1 MSHSQAPVNQTHG
14 FFATTGIFI
23 NSLEK
28 ASCQASLPVSFRRW
42 SVASLF
48 HIHNSLP
55 PSNQHEQIIDVTNS
69 RDTSIHLLSRIYFVI
84 SHRNLVSIV

>member
-1 MSHSQAPVNQTHG
+1 M
-14 FFATTGIFI
+14 

-42 SVASLF
+42 SVALLF
-48 HIHNSLP
+48 NIHNSLP
-55 PSNQHEQIIDVTNS
+55 PSNQPQIIDVTNS

-84 SHRNLVSIV
+84 SHRNLVAIV